1 MNSLALLVAS
11 NRFMASRIGVDIG
24 GTFTDFILYDESGNK
39 VIIDKIPTTPE
50 SPEQA
55 VIEVIKRNLNEEELR
70 KIDFFL
76 HGTTVGLNSLLERKG
91 SKVGLLCTKG
101 FRDILEIRRGDRDE
115 MYNLFWQPPPPLVP
129 RFLRLEIDERLSA
142 DGNVHQK
149 INVEQIKKAC
159 EHFIKE
165 GVNSVAIAFINSYT
179 NKEHEILADK
189 ILRESGFTG
198 QISLSSMVSGEYREY
213 ERTTTTVIDAFVKAR
228 MSNYLNSLKKKMN
241 ELGYKGTFL
250 VTRSGSG
257 SMTFDE
263 AEDRPFETIMSGPVA
278 GAEGSGELSR
288 RLNNINLVTADVGGT
303 SFDTCL
309 ILNGR
314 PQIQFEGKILG
325 LPVQSPW
332 VDVRSIGAGG
342 GSIAYLDEG
351 ELIRSGPQ
359 SAGAVPGPACY
370 NKGGVKPTTTDA
382 AFYLGMLGEGKLA
395 SGLQLN
401 KSLAENALNSV
412 GSKISLSAFDTAK
425 GILKISSANMADA
438 IREITIEQGIDPR
451 ELKLLAFG
459 GAGPLM
465 SNLIAKELDI
475 KEIIIPPYS
484 GNFSAWGLLGADLLQ
499 MNART
504 KILRLSNEAIDEC
517 NIILNELF
525 KELEQ
530 RQKIDFITS
539 NQMKEIALDM
549 RWMGQ
554 EHTITLKLV
563 EETGGKISIDSETL
577 KNKFMEEYQKTFG
590 SKLDTIVEIVS
601 TRASLRVQL
610 PRKSETGKINEEDI
624 EASDNQIECYS
635 FSKDKK
641 IQFDLVS
648 RSKIASKASGPLIV
662 IESTAIT
669 YVDVNY
675 NVTKDESGNLI
686 LTNQEMN

>member
-1 MNSLALLVAS
+1 
-11 NRFMASRIGVDIG
+11 MASRIGVDIG
-24 GTFTDFILYDESGNK
+24 GTFTDFIVYDESGNK
-39 VIIDKIPTTPE
+39 VIIDKIPTTPQ
-50 SPEQA
+50 SPEKA
-55 VIEVIKRNLNEEELR
+55 VVEVIKRNLSQKELE

-129 RFLRLEIDERLSA
+129 RFLRLEIEERLFA
-142 DGNVHQK
+142 NGNVHKK
-149 INVEQIKKAC
+149 INTEQVKDAC
-159 EHFIKE
+159 NKFIKE
-165 GVNSVAIAFINSYT
+165 KVDSVAIAFINSYT
-179 NKEHEILADK
+179 NKDHEILASK
-189 ILRESGFTG
+189 ILIESGFKG

-213 ERTTTTVIDAFVKAR
+213 ERTTTTVIDAFVKTR
-228 MSNYLNSLKKKMN
+228 MSNYLNSLKKNLN

-278 GAEGSGELSR
+278 GAEGAGELSR
-288 RLNNINLVTADVGGT
+288 KLNNTNMVTADVGGT

-309 ILNGR
+309 IINGR

-351 ELIRSGPQ
+351 GLIRSGPQ

-370 NKGGVKPTTTDA
+370 DKGGIQPTTTDA

-401 KSLAENALNSV
+401 KSLAEKALNSV
-412 GSKISLSAFDTAK
+412 GSQIGMSAFDAAK
-425 GILKISSANMADA
+425 GILKIGSANMADA

-465 SNLIAKELDI
+465 SNLIANELDI
-475 KEIIIPPYS
+475 KEIIVPPYS

-504 KILRLSNEAIDEC
+504 KILRLSDEAISEC
-517 NIILNELF
+517 NDILKELF

-530 RQKIDFITS
+530 RQKIDFSTS
-539 NQMKEIALDM
+539 SQIKEIALDM

-554 EHTITLKLV
+554 EHTITLKL
-563 EETGGKISIDSETL
+563 EDEKDGNISMDTETL

-590 SKLDTIVEIVS
+590 SKLDTVIEIVS

-610 PRKSETGKINEEDI
+610 PRKSESGKIDEVGI
-624 EASDNQIECYS
+624 EVSNSQIECYS
-635 FSKDKK
+635 FTEDKK
-641 IQFDLVS
+641 IQFDLVA
-648 RSKIASKASGPLIV
+648 RSKIDSKVSGPLII

-669 YVDVNY
+669 YVDINY
-675 NVTKDESGNLI
+675 DVDKDSNGNLI
-686 LTNQEMN
+686 LVNREIG

>member
-1 MNSLALLVAS
+1 
-11 NRFMASRIGVDIG
+11 MASRIGVDIG
-24 GTFTDFILYDESGNK
+24 GTFTDFIVYDESGNK
-39 VIIDKIPTTPE
+39 VIIDKIPTTPQ
-50 SPEQA
+50 SPEKA
-55 VIEVIKRNLNEEELR
+55 VVEVIKRNLSRKELE

-115 MYNLFWQPPPPLVP
+115 MYNLFWQPAPPLVP
-129 RFLRLEIDERLSA
+129 RFLRLEIEERLFA
-142 DGNVHQK
+142 NGNVHKK
-149 INVEQIKKAC
+149 INTEQVKDAC
-159 EHFIKE
+159 NEFIKE
-165 GVNSVAIAFINSYT
+165 KVDSVAIAFINSYT
-179 NKEHEILADK
+179 NKDHEILASK
-189 ILRESGFTG
+189 ILIESGFKG

-213 ERTTTTVIDAFVKAR
+213 ERTTTTVIDAFVKTR
-228 MSNYLNSLKKKMN
+228 MSNYLNSLKKNLN

-278 GAEGSGELSR
+278 GAEGAGELSR
-288 RLNNINLVTADVGGT
+288 KLNNTNMVTADVGGT

-309 ILNGR
+309 IINGR

-351 ELIRSGPQ
+351 SLIRSGPQ

-370 NKGGVKPTTTDA
+370 GKGGIQPTTTDA

-401 KSLAENALNSV
+401 KSLAEQALNSV
-412 GSKISLSAFDTAK
+412 GSQIGMSAFDAAK
-425 GILKISSANMADA
+425 GILKIGSANMADA

-465 SNLIAKELDI
+465 SNLIANELDI
-475 KEIIIPPYS
+475 KEIVVPPYS

-504 KILRLSNEAIDEC
+504 KILRLSDEAISEC
-517 NIILNELF
+517 NDILKELF

-530 RQKIDFITS
+530 RQKIDFSTS
-539 NQMKEIALDM
+539 SQIKEIALDM

-554 EHTITLKLV
+554 EHTITLKL
-563 EETGGKISIDSETL
+563 EDEKDGNISMDTETL

-590 SKLDTIVEIVS
+590 SKLDTVIEIVS

-610 PRKSETGKINEEDI
+610 PRKSESGKIDEVGI
-624 EASDNQIECYS
+624 EVSNSQIECYS
-635 FSKDKK
+635 FTEDKK
-641 IQFDLVS
+641 IQFDLVA
-648 RSKIASKASGPLIV
+648 RSKIDSKVSGPLII

-669 YVDVNY
+669 YVDINYDVN
-675 NVTKDESGNLI
+675 KDSNGNLI
-686 LTNQEMN
+686 LVNREIG

>member
-1 MNSLALLVAS
+1 
-11 NRFMASRIGVDIG
+11 MASRIGVDIG
-24 GTFTDFILYDESGNK
+24 GTFTDFIVYDESGNK
-39 VIIDKIPTTPE
+39 VIIDKIPTTPQ
-50 SPEQA
+50 SPEKA
-55 VIEVIKRNLNEEELR
+55 VVEVIKRNLSRKELE

-115 MYNLFWQPPPPLVP
+115 MYNLFWQPAPPLVP
-129 RFLRLEIDERLSA
+129 RFLRLEIEERLFA
-142 DGNVHQK
+142 NGNVHKK
-149 INVEQIKKAC
+149 INTEQVKDAC
-159 EHFIKE
+159 NKFIKE
-165 GVNSVAIAFINSYT
+165 KVDSVAIAFINSYT
-179 NKEHEILADK
+179 NKDHEILASK
-189 ILRESGFTG
+189 ILIESGFKG

-213 ERTTTTVIDAFVKAR
+213 ERTTTTVIDAFVKTR
-228 MSNYLNSLKKKMN
+228 MSNYLNSLKKNLN

-278 GAEGSGELSR
+278 GAEGAGELSR
-288 RLNNINLVTADVGGT
+288 KLNNTNMVTADVGGT

-309 ILNGR
+309 IINGR

-351 ELIRSGPQ
+351 SLIRSGPQ

-370 NKGGVKPTTTDA
+370 GKGGIQPTTTDA

-401 KSLAENALNSV
+401 KSLAEKALNSV
-412 GSKISLSAFDTAK
+412 GSQIGMSAFDAAK
-425 GILKISSANMADA
+425 GILKIGSANMADA

-465 SNLIAKELDI
+465 SNLIANELDI
-475 KEIIIPPYS
+475 KEIVVPPYS

-504 KILRLSNEAIDEC
+504 KILRLSDEAISEC
-517 NIILNELF
+517 NDILKELF

-530 RQKIDFITS
+530 RQKIDFSTS
-539 NQMKEIALDM
+539 SQIKEIALDM

-554 EHTITLKLV
+554 EHTITLKL
-563 EETGGKISIDSETL
+563 ENEKDGNISMDTETL

-590 SKLDTIVEIVS
+590 SKLDTVIEIVS

-610 PRKSETGKINEEDI
+610 PRKSESGKIDEVGI
-624 EASDNQIECYS
+624 EVSNSQIECYS
-635 FSKDKK
+635 FTEDKK
-641 IQFDLVS
+641 IQFDLVA
-648 RSKIASKASGPLIV
+648 RSKIDSKVSGPLII

-669 YVDVNY
+669 YVDINY
-675 NVTKDESGNLI
+675 DVDKDSNGNLI
-686 LTNQEMN
+686 LVNREIG

>member
-1 MNSLALLVAS
+1 MVSSQGKIFFRLHLSFPIVLLLS
-11 NRFMASRIGVDIG
+11 TL
-24 GTFTDFILYDESGNK
+24 GTL
-39 VIIDKIPTTPE
+39 
-50 SPEQA
+50 
-55 VIEVIKRNLNEEELR
+55 
-70 KIDFFL
+70 
-76 HGTTVGLNSLLERKG
+76 SLL
-91 SKVGLLCTKG
+91 
-101 FRDILEIRRGDRDE
+101 
-115 MYNLFWQPPPPLVP
+115 
-129 RFLRLEIDERLSA
+129 
-142 DGNVHQK
+142 
-149 INVEQIKKAC
+149 
-159 EHFIKE
+159 
-165 GVNSVAIAFINSYT
+165 
-179 NKEHEILADK
+179 
-189 ILRESGFTG
+189 
-198 QISLSSMVSGEYREY
+198 
-213 ERTTTTVIDAFVKAR
+213 
-228 MSNYLNSLKKKMN
+228 
-241 ELGYKGTFL
+241 
-250 VTRSGSG
+250 
-257 SMTFDE
+257 
-263 AEDRPFETIMSGPVA
+263 
-278 GAEGSGELSR
+278 
-288 RLNNINLVTADVGGT
+288 
-303 SFDTCL
+303 
-309 ILNGR
+309 
-314 PQIQFEGKILG
+314 
-325 LPVQSPW
+325 
-332 VDVRSIGAGG
+332 
-342 GSIAYLDEG
+342 
-351 ELIRSGPQ
+351 
-359 SAGAVPGPACY
+359 
-370 NKGGVKPTTTDA
+370 A

-395 SGLQLN
+395 SGLQLD

-412 GSKISLSAFDTAK
+412 GAKIGMSAFETAK

>member
-1 MNSLALLVAS
+1 
-11 NRFMASRIGVDIG
+11 MASRIGVDIG
-24 GTFTDFILYDESGNK
+24 GTFTDFIVYDESGNK
-39 VIIDKIPTTPE
+39 VIIDKIPTTPQ
-50 SPEQA
+50 SPEKA
-55 VIEVIKRNLNEEELR
+55 VVEVIKRNLSQKELE

-115 MYNLFWQPPPPLVP
+115 MYNLFWQPAPPLVP
-129 RFLRLEIDERLSA
+129 RFLRLEIEERLFA
-142 DGNVHQK
+142 NGNVHKK
-149 INVEQIKKAC
+149 INTEQVKDAC
-159 EHFIKE
+159 NKFIKE
-165 GVNSVAIAFINSYT
+165 KVDSVAIAFINSYT
-179 NKEHEILADK
+179 NKDHEILASK
-189 ILRESGFTG
+189 ILIESGFKG

-213 ERTTTTVIDAFVKAR
+213 ERTTTTVIDAFVKTR
-228 MSNYLNSLKKKMN
+228 MSNYLNSLKKNLN

-278 GAEGSGELSR
+278 GAEGAGELSR
-288 RLNNINLVTADVGGT
+288 KLNNTNMVTADVGGT

-309 ILNGR
+309 IINGR

-351 ELIRSGPQ
+351 SLIRSGPQ

-370 NKGGVKPTTTDA
+370 NKGGIKPTTTDA

-401 KSLAENALNSV
+401 KSLAEQALNSV
-412 GSKISLSAFDTAK
+412 GSQIGMSAFDAAK
-425 GILKISSANMADA
+425 GILKIGSANMADA

-465 SNLIAKELDI
+465 SNLIANELDI
-475 KEIIIPPYS
+475 KEIIVPPYS

-504 KILRLSNEAIDEC
+504 KILRLSDEAISEC
-517 NIILNELF
+517 NDILKELF

-530 RQKIDFITS
+530 RQKIDFSTS
-539 NQMKEIALDM
+539 SQIKEIALDM

-554 EHTITLKLV
+554 EHTITLKL
-563 EETGGKISIDSETL
+563 EDEKDGNISMDTETL

-590 SKLDTIVEIVS
+590 SKLDTVIEIVS

-610 PRKSETGKINEEDI
+610 PRKSESGKIDEVGI
-624 EASDNQIECYS
+624 EVSNNQIECYS
-635 FSKDKK
+635 FTENKK
-641 IQFDLVS
+641 IQFDLVA
-648 RSKIASKASGPLIV
+648 RSKIDSKVSGPLII

-669 YVDVNY
+669 YVDINYDVN
-675 NVTKDESGNLI
+675 KDSNGNLI
-686 LTNQEMN
+686 LVNREIG

>member
-1 MNSLALLVAS
+1 
-11 NRFMASRIGVDIG
+11 MASRIGVDIG
-24 GTFTDFILYDESGNK
+24 GTFTDFIVYDESGNK
-39 VIIDKIPTTPE
+39 VIIDKIPTTPQ
-50 SPEQA
+50 SPEKA
-55 VIEVIKRNLNEEELR
+55 VIEVIKRNLSQKELE

-115 MYNLFWQPPPPLVP
+115 MYNLFWQPAPPLVP
-129 RFLRLEIDERLSA
+129 RFLRLEIEERLFA
-142 DGNVHQK
+142 NGNVHKK
-149 INVEQIKKAC
+149 INTEQVKDAC
-159 EHFIKE
+159 NKFIKE
-165 GVNSVAIAFINSYT
+165 KVDSVAIAFINSYT
-179 NKEHEILADK
+179 NKDHEILASK
-189 ILRESGFTG
+189 ILIESGFKG

-213 ERTTTTVIDAFVKAR
+213 ERTTTTVIDAFVKTR
-228 MSNYLNSLKKKMN
+228 MSNYLNSLKKNLN

-278 GAEGSGELSR
+278 GAEGAGELSR
-288 RLNNINLVTADVGGT
+288 KLNNTNMVTADVGGT

-309 ILNGR
+309 IINGR

-351 ELIRSGPQ
+351 SLIRSGPQ

-370 NKGGVKPTTTDA
+370 DKGGIQPTTTDA

-401 KSLAENALNSV
+401 KSLAEKALNSV
-412 GSKISLSAFDTAK
+412 GSQIGMSAFDAAK
-425 GILKISSANMADA
+425 GILKIGSANMADA

-465 SNLIAKELDI
+465 SNLIANELDI
-475 KEIIIPPYS
+475 KEIIVPPYS

-504 KILRLSNEAIDEC
+504 KILRLSDEAISEC
-517 NIILNELF
+517 NDILKELF

-530 RQKIDFITS
+530 RQKIDFSTS
-539 NQMKEIALDM
+539 SQIKEIALDM

-554 EHTITLKLV
+554 EHTITLKL
-563 EETGGKISIDSETL
+563 EDEKDGNISMDTETL

-590 SKLDTIVEIVS
+590 SKLDTVIEIVS

-610 PRKSETGKINEEDI
+610 PRKSESGKIDEVGI
-624 EASDNQIECYS
+624 EVSNSQIECYS
-635 FSKDKK
+635 FTEDKK
-641 IQFDLVS
+641 IQFDLVA
-648 RSKIASKASGPLIV
+648 RSKIDSKVSGPLII

-669 YVDVNY
+669 YVDINY
-675 NVTKDESGNLI
+675 DVDKDSNGNLI
-686 LTNQEMN
+686 LVNREMG

>member
-1 MNSLALLVAS
+1 
-11 NRFMASRIGVDIG
+11 MASRIGVDIG
-24 GTFTDFILYDESGNK
+24 GTFTDFIVYDESGNK
-39 VIIDKIPTTPE
+39 VIIDKIPTTPQ
-50 SPEQA
+50 SPEKA
-55 VIEVIKRNLNEEELR
+55 VVEVIKRNLSQKELE

-115 MYNLFWQPPPPLVP
+115 MYNLFWQPAPPLVP
-129 RFLRLEIDERLSA
+129 RFLRLEIEERLFA
-142 DGNVHQK
+142 NGNVHKK
-149 INVEQIKKAC
+149 INTEQVKDAC
-159 EHFIKE
+159 NKFIKE
-165 GVNSVAIAFINSYT
+165 KVDSVAIAFINSYT
-179 NKEHEILADK
+179 NKDHEILASK
-189 ILRESGFTG
+189 ILIESGFKG

-213 ERTTTTVIDAFVKAR
+213 ERTTTTVIDAFVKTR
-228 MSNYLNSLKKKMN
+228 MSNYLNSLKKNLN

-278 GAEGSGELSR
+278 GAEGAGELSR
-288 RLNNINLVTADVGGT
+288 KLNNTNMVTADVGGT

-309 ILNGR
+309 IINGR

-351 ELIRSGPQ
+351 GLIRSGPQ

-370 NKGGVKPTTTDA
+370 DKGGIQPTTTDA

-401 KSLAENALNSV
+401 KSLAEQALNSV
-412 GSKISLSAFDTAK
+412 GSQIGMSAFDAAK
-425 GILKISSANMADA
+425 GILKIGSANMADA

-465 SNLIAKELDI
+465 SNLIANELDI
-475 KEIIIPPYS
+475 KEIIVPPYS

-504 KILRLSNEAIDEC
+504 KILRLSDEAISEC
-517 NIILNELF
+517 NDILKELF

-530 RQKIDFITS
+530 RQKIDFSTS
-539 NQMKEIALDM
+539 SQIKEIALDM

-554 EHTITLKLV
+554 EHTITLKL
-563 EETGGKISIDSETL
+563 EDEKDGNISMDTETL

-590 SKLDTIVEIVS
+590 SKLDTVIEIVS

-610 PRKSETGKINEEDI
+610 PRKSESGKIDEVGI
-624 EASDNQIECYS
+624 EVSNSQIECYS
-635 FSKDKK
+635 FTEDKK
-641 IQFDLVS
+641 IQFDLVA
-648 RSKIASKASGPLIV
+648 RSKIDSKVSGPLII

-669 YVDVNY
+669 YVDINYDVN
-675 NVTKDESGNLI
+675 KDSNGNLI
-686 LTNQEMN
+686 LVNREIG

>member
-1 MNSLALLVAS
+1 
-11 NRFMASRIGVDIG
+11 MASRIGVDIG
-24 GTFTDFILYDESGNK
+24 GTFTDFIVYDESGNK
-39 VIIDKIPTTPE
+39 VIIDKIPTTPQ
-50 SPEQA
+50 SPEKA
-55 VIEVIKRNLNEEELR
+55 VVEVIKRNLSRKELE

-115 MYNLFWQPPPPLVP
+115 MYNLFWQPAPPLVP
-129 RFLRLEIDERLSA
+129 RFLRLEIEERLFA
-142 DGNVHQK
+142 NGNVHKK
-149 INVEQIKKAC
+149 INTEQVKDAC
-159 EHFIKE
+159 NKFIKE
-165 GVNSVAIAFINSYT
+165 KVDSVAIAFINSYT
-179 NKEHEILADK
+179 NKDHEILASK
-189 ILRESGFTG
+189 ILIESGFKG

-213 ERTTTTVIDAFVKAR
+213 ERTTTTVIDAFVKTR
-228 MSNYLNSLKKKMN
+228 MSNYLNSLKKNLN

-278 GAEGSGELSR
+278 GAEGAGELSR
-288 RLNNINLVTADVGGT
+288 KLNNTNMVTADVGGT

-309 ILNGR
+309 IINGR

-351 ELIRSGPQ
+351 GLIRSGPQ

-370 NKGGVKPTTTDA
+370 DKGGIKPTTTDA

-401 KSLAENALNSV
+401 KSLAEQALNSV
-412 GSKISLSAFDTAK
+412 GSQIGMSAFDAAK
-425 GILKISSANMADA
+425 GILKIGSANMADA

-465 SNLIAKELDI
+465 SNLIANELDI
-475 KEIIIPPYS
+475 KEIIVPPYS

-504 KILRLSNEAIDEC
+504 KILRLSDEAISEC
-517 NIILNELF
+517 NDILKELF

-530 RQKIDFITS
+530 RQKIDFSTS
-539 NQMKEIALDM
+539 SQIKEIALDM

-554 EHTITLKLV
+554 EHTITLKL
-563 EETGGKISIDSETL
+563 EDEKDGNISMDTETL
-577 KNKFMEEYQKTFG
+577 KNKFVEEYQKTFG
-590 SKLDTIVEIVS
+590 SKLDTIIEIVS

-610 PRKSETGKINEEDI
+610 PRKSESGKIDEVDI
-624 EASDNQIECYS
+624 EVPNSQIECYS
-635 FSKDKK
+635 FTEDKK
-641 IQFDLVS
+641 IKFDLVA
-648 RSKIASKASGPLIV
+648 RSKIDSKVSGPLII

-669 YVDVNY
+669 YVDINY
-675 NVTKDESGNLI
+675 DVDKDSNGNLI
-686 LTNQEMN
+686 LVNREIG

>member
-1 MNSLALLVAS
+1 
-11 NRFMASRIGVDIG
+11 MASRIGVDIG
-24 GTFTDFILYDESGNK
+24 GTFTDFIVYDESGNK
-39 VIIDKIPTTPE
+39 VIIDKIPTTPQ
-50 SPEQA
+50 SPEKA
-55 VIEVIKRNLNEEELR
+55 VVEVIKRNLSQKELE

-129 RFLRLEIDERLSA
+129 RFLRLEIEERLFA
-142 DGNVHQK
+142 NGNVHKK
-149 INVEQIKKAC
+149 INTEQVEDAC
-159 EHFIKE
+159 NKFIKE
-165 GVNSVAIAFINSYT
+165 KVDSVAIAFINSYT
-179 NKEHEILADK
+179 NKDHEILASK
-189 ILRESGFTG
+189 ILIESGFKG

-213 ERTTTTVIDAFVKAR
+213 ERTTTTVIDAFVKTR
-228 MSNYLNSLKKKMN
+228 MSNYLNSLKKNLN

-278 GAEGSGELSR
+278 GAEGAGELSR
-288 RLNNINLVTADVGGT
+288 KLNNTNMVTADVGGT

-309 ILNGR
+309 IINGR

-351 ELIRSGPQ
+351 SLIRSGPQ

-370 NKGGVKPTTTDA
+370 DKGGIQPTTTDA

-401 KSLAENALNSV
+401 KSLAEKALNSV
-412 GSKISLSAFDTAK
+412 GSQIGMSAFDAAK
-425 GILKISSANMADA
+425 GILKIGSANMADA

-465 SNLIAKELDI
+465 SNLIANELDI
-475 KEIIIPPYS
+475 KEIIVPPYS

-504 KILRLSNEAIDEC
+504 KILRLSDEAISEC
-517 NIILNELF
+517 NDILKELF

-530 RQKIDFITS
+530 RQKIDFSTS
-539 NQMKEIALDM
+539 SQIKEIALDM

-554 EHTITLKLV
+554 EHTITLKL
-563 EETGGKISIDSETL
+563 EDEKDGNISMDTETL

-590 SKLDTIVEIVS
+590 SKLDTVIEIVS

-610 PRKSETGKINEEDI
+610 PRKSESGKIDEVGI
-624 EASDNQIECYS
+624 EVSNNQIECYS
-635 FSKDKK
+635 FTENKK
-641 IQFDLVS
+641 IQFDLVA
-648 RSKIASKASGPLIV
+648 RSKIDSKVSGPLII

-669 YVDVNY
+669 YVDINYDVN
-675 NVTKDESGNLI
+675 KDSNGNLI
-686 LTNQEMN
+686 LVNREIG

>member
-1 MNSLALLVAS
+1 
-11 NRFMASRIGVDIG
+11 MASRIGVDIG
-24 GTFTDFILYDESGNK
+24 GTFTDFIVYDESGNK
-39 VIIDKIPTTPE
+39 VIIDKIPTTPQ
-50 SPEQA
+50 SPEKA
-55 VIEVIKRNLNEEELR
+55 VVEVIKRNLSQKELE

-115 MYNLFWQPPPPLVP
+115 MYNLFWQPAPPLVP
-129 RFLRLEIDERLSA
+129 RYLRLEIEERLFA
-142 DGNVHQK
+142 NGTVHSP
-149 INVEQIKKAC
+149 INIDQLKKAC
-159 EHFIKE
+159 EVFNKE
-165 GVNSVAIAFINSYT
+165 DVNSIAIAFINSYT
-179 NKEHEILADK
+179 NKDHEKTAEK
-189 ILRESGFTG
+189 ILRESGFEG

-213 ERTTTTVIDAFVKAR
+213 ERTTTTVIDAYVKAR
-228 MSNYLNSLKKKMN
+228 MSNYLNNLKK
-241 ELGYKGTFL
+241 ELNAIGFRGTFL

-278 GAEGSGELSR
+278 GAEGAGELSR
-288 RLNNINLVTADVGGT
+288 KLKNTDMVTADVGGT

-351 ELIRSGPQ
+351 GLIRSGPQ

-370 NKGGVKPTTTDA
+370 DKGGIQPTTTDA

-401 KSLAENALNSV
+401 KSLAEKALNSV
-412 GSKISLSAFDTAK
+412 GSQIGMSAFDAAK
-425 GILKISSANMADA
+425 GILKIGSANMADA

-465 SNLIAKELDI
+465 SNLIANELDI
-475 KEIIIPPYS
+475 KEIIVPPYS

-504 KILRLSNEAIDEC
+504 KILRLSDEAISEC
-517 NIILNELF
+517 NDILKELF

-530 RQKIDFITS
+530 RQKIDFSTS
-539 NQMKEIALDM
+539 SQIKEIALDM

-554 EHTITLKLV
+554 EHTISLKL
-563 EETGGKISIDSETL
+563 EDEKNGIISIDTETL

-590 SKLDTIVEIVS
+590 SKLDTVIEIVS

-610 PRKSETGKINEEDI
+610 PRKSESGKIDEVGI
-624 EASDNQIECYS
+624 EVSNNQIECYS
-635 FSKDKK
+635 FAEDKK
-641 IQFDLVS
+641 IQFDLVA
-648 RSKIASKASGPLIV
+648 RSKIDSKISGPLII

-675 NVTKDESGNLI
+675 DVDKDSSGNLL
-686 LTNQEMN
+686 LTNKEIN

>member
-1 MNSLALLVAS
+1 MS
-11 NRFMASRIGVDIG
+11 SRIGVDIG
-24 GTFTDFILYDESGNK
+24 GTFTDFIVYDESGNK

-50 SPEQA
+50 SPEKA
-55 VIEVIKRNLNEEELR
+55 VVDVIKRNLNKDELA
-70 KIDFFL
+70 KVAFFL

-115 MYNLFWQPPPPLVP
+115 MYNLFWQPAPPLVP
-129 RFLRLEIDERLSA
+129 RFLRLEIEERLYA
-142 DGNVHQK
+142 DGSINQK
-149 INVEQIKKAC
+149 LNTNEIKNAC
-159 EHFIKE
+159 KKFIEE

-179 NKEHEILADK
+179 NKDHEIQASK
-189 ILRESGFTG
+189 ILIESGFKG

-228 MSNYLNSLKKKMN
+228 MSNYLNTLKQSLN

-278 GAEGSGELSR
+278 GAEGAGELSR
-288 RLNNINLVTADVGGT
+288 KLKNIDMVTADVGGT

-314 PQIQFEGKILG
+314 PQIQFEGKIVG

-351 ELIRSGPQ
+351 GLLRSGPQ
-359 SAGAVPGPACY
+359 SSGAVPGPACY
-370 NKGGVKPTTTDA
+370 ERGGNEPTTTDA

-401 KSLAENALNSV
+401 KSLAEKALTSV
-412 GSKISLSAFDTAK
+412 GEKINLSAFETAK

-465 SNLIAKELDI
+465 SNLIAQELDI
-475 KEIIIPPYS
+475 KEIIVPPYS

-504 KILRLSNEAIDEC
+504 KILRLSEESIKEC
-517 NIILNELF
+517 NKILDGLFEELQ
-525 KELEQ
+525 K
-530 RQKIDFITS
+530 RQKIDFDTS
-539 NQMKEIALDM
+539 NQMKDIALDM

-554 EHTITLKLV
+554 EHTITLKLDN
-563 EETGGKISIDSETL
+563 EKNGKISLNSDQL
-577 KNKFMEEYQKTFG
+577 KDLFMKEYLRTFG
-590 SKLDTIVEIVS
+590 SKLDTVIEIVS
-601 TRASLRVQL
+601 TRASLRVPL
-610 PRKSETGKINEEDI
+610 PRKSEASNIKEENIEITKDKI
-624 EASDNQIECYS
+624 QCYS
-635 FSKDKK
+635 FNKDE
-641 IQFDLVS
+641 IIDFEIIS
-648 RSKIASKASGPLIV
+648 RSNIKSNISGPKIIV
-662 IESTAIT
+662 ESTAIT

-675 NVTKDESGNLI
+675 DLNKDVDNNLVLI
-686 LTNQEMN
+686 DREMK

>member
-1 MNSLALLVAS
+1 
-11 NRFMASRIGVDIG
+11 MASRIGVDIG
-24 GTFTDFILYDESGNK
+24 GTFTDFIVYDESGNK
-39 VIIDKIPTTPE
+39 VIIDKIPTTPQ
-50 SPEQA
+50 SPEKA
-55 VIEVIKRNLNEEELR
+55 VVEVIKRNLSRKELE

-115 MYNLFWQPPPPLVP
+115 MYNLFWQPAPPLVP
-129 RFLRLEIDERLSA
+129 RFLRLEIEERLFA
-142 DGNVHQK
+142 NGNVHKK
-149 INVEQIKKAC
+149 INTEQVKDAC
-159 EHFIKE
+159 NKFIKE
-165 GVNSVAIAFINSYT
+165 KVDSVAIAFINSYT
-179 NKEHEILADK
+179 NKDHEILASK
-189 ILRESGFTG
+189 ILIESGFKG

-213 ERTTTTVIDAFVKAR
+213 ERTTTTVIDAFVKTR
-228 MSNYLNSLKKKMN
+228 MSNYLNSLKKNLN

-278 GAEGSGELSR
+278 GAEGAGELSR
-288 RLNNINLVTADVGGT
+288 KLNNTNMVTADVGGT

-309 ILNGR
+309 IINGR

-351 ELIRSGPQ
+351 SLIRSGPQ

-370 NKGGVKPTTTDA
+370 DKGGIQPTTTDA

-401 KSLAENALNSV
+401 KSLAEQALNSV
-412 GSKISLSAFDTAK
+412 GSQIGMSAFDAAK
-425 GILKISSANMADA
+425 GILKIGSANMADA

-465 SNLIAKELDI
+465 SNLIANELDI
-475 KEIIIPPYS
+475 KEIIVPPYS

-504 KILRLSNEAIDEC
+504 KILRLSDEAISEC
-517 NIILNELF
+517 NDILKELF

-530 RQKIDFITS
+530 RQKIDFSTS
-539 NQMKEIALDM
+539 SQIKEIALDM

-554 EHTITLKLV
+554 EHTITLKL
-563 EETGGKISIDSETL
+563 EDEKDGNISMDTETL

-590 SKLDTIVEIVS
+590 SKLDTIIEIVS

-610 PRKSETGKINEEDI
+610 PRKSESGKIDEVGI
-624 EASDNQIECYS
+624 EVSNSQIECYS
-635 FSKDKK
+635 FTEDKK
-641 IQFDLVS
+641 IQFDLVA
-648 RSKIASKASGPLIV
+648 RSKIDSKVSGPLII

-669 YVDVNY
+669 YVDINY
-675 NVTKDESGNLI
+675 DVDKDSNGNLI
-686 LTNQEMN
+686 LVNREIG

>member
-1 MNSLALLVAS
+1 
-11 NRFMASRIGVDIG
+11 MASRIGVDIG
-24 GTFTDFILYDESGNK
+24 GTFTDFIVYDESGNN
-39 VIIDKIPTTPE
+39 VIIDKIPTTPQ
-50 SPEQA
+50 SPEKA
-55 VIEVIKRNLNEEELR
+55 VIEVIKRNLSQKELE

-129 RFLRLEIDERLSA
+129 RFLRLEIEERLFA
-142 DGNVHQK
+142 NGNVHKK
-149 INVEQIKKAC
+149 INTEQVKDAC
-159 EHFIKE
+159 NKFIKE
-165 GVNSVAIAFINSYT
+165 KVDSVAIAFINSYT
-179 NKEHEILADK
+179 NKDHEILASK
-189 ILRESGFTG
+189 ILIESGFKG

-213 ERTTTTVIDAFVKAR
+213 ERTTTTVIDAFVKTR
-228 MSNYLNSLKKKMN
+228 MSNYLNSLKKNLN

-278 GAEGSGELSR
+278 GAEGAGELSR
-288 RLNNINLVTADVGGT
+288 KLNNTNMVTADVGGT

-309 ILNGR
+309 IINGR

-351 ELIRSGPQ
+351 GLIRSGPQ

-370 NKGGVKPTTTDA
+370 DKGGIQPTTTDA

-401 KSLAENALNSV
+401 KSLAEKALNSV
-412 GSKISLSAFDTAK
+412 GSQIGMSAFDAAK
-425 GILKISSANMADA
+425 GILKIGSANMADA

-465 SNLIAKELDI
+465 SNLIANELDI
-475 KEIIIPPYS
+475 KEIVVPPYS

-504 KILRLSNEAIDEC
+504 KILRLSDEAISEC
-517 NIILNELF
+517 NDILKELF

-530 RQKIDFITS
+530 RQKIDFSTS
-539 NQMKEIALDM
+539 SQIKEIALDM

-554 EHTITLKLV
+554 EHTITLKL
-563 EETGGKISIDSETL
+563 EDEKDGKISMDTETL

-590 SKLDTIVEIVS
+590 SKLDTVIEIVS

-610 PRKSETGKINEEDI
+610 PRKSESGKIDEVGI
-624 EASDNQIECYS
+624 EVSNSQIECYS
-635 FSKDKK
+635 FTEDKK
-641 IQFDLVS
+641 IQFDLVA
-648 RSKIASKASGPLIV
+648 RSKIDSKVSGPLII

-669 YVDVNY
+669 YVDINYDVN
-675 NVTKDESGNLI
+675 KDSNGNLI
-686 LTNQEMN
+686 LVNREIG

>member
-1 MNSLALLVAS
+1 
-11 NRFMASRIGVDIG
+11 MASRIGVDIG
-24 GTFTDFILYDESGNK
+24 GTFTDFIVYDESGNK
-39 VIIDKIPTTPE
+39 VIIDKIPTTPQ
-50 SPEQA
+50 SPEKA
-55 VIEVIKRNLNEEELR
+55 VVEVSKRNLSRKELE

-115 MYNLFWQPPPPLVP
+115 MYNLFWQPAPPLVP
-129 RFLRLEIDERLSA
+129 RFLRLEIEERLFA
-142 DGNVHQK
+142 NGNVHKK
-149 INVEQIKKAC
+149 INTEQVEDAC
-159 EHFIKE
+159 NKFIKE
-165 GVNSVAIAFINSYT
+165 KVDSVAIAFINSYT
-179 NKEHEILADK
+179 NKDHEILASK
-189 ILRESGFTG
+189 ILIESGFKG

-213 ERTTTTVIDAFVKAR
+213 ERTTTTVIDAFVKTR
-228 MSNYLNSLKKKMN
+228 MSNYLNSLKKNLN

-278 GAEGSGELSR
+278 GAEGAGELSR
-288 RLNNINLVTADVGGT
+288 KLNNTNMVTADVGGT

-309 ILNGR
+309 IINGR

-351 ELIRSGPQ
+351 GLIRSGPQ

-370 NKGGVKPTTTDA
+370 DKGGIKPTTTDA

-401 KSLAENALNSV
+401 KSLAEQALNSV
-412 GSKISLSAFDTAK
+412 GSQIGMSAFDAAK
-425 GILKISSANMADA
+425 GILKIGSANMADA

-465 SNLIAKELDI
+465 SNLIANELDI
-475 KEIIIPPYS
+475 KEIIVPPYS

-504 KILRLSNEAIDEC
+504 KILRLSDEAISEC
-517 NIILNELF
+517 NDILKELF

-530 RQKIDFITS
+530 RQKIDFSTS
-539 NQMKEIALDM
+539 SQIKEIALDM

-554 EHTITLKLV
+554 EHTITLKL
-563 EETGGKISIDSETL
+563 EDEKDGNISMDTETL
-577 KNKFMEEYQKTFG
+577 KNKFVKEYQKTFG
-590 SKLDTIVEIVS
+590 SKLDTIIEIVS

-610 PRKSETGKINEEDI
+610 PRKSESGKIDEVDI
-624 EASDNQIECYS
+624 EVPNSQIECYS
-635 FSKDKK
+635 FTEDKK
-641 IQFDLVS
+641 IKFDLVA
-648 RSKIASKASGPLIV
+648 RSKIDSKVSGPLII

-669 YVDVNY
+669 YVDINY
-675 NVTKDESGNLI
+675 DVDKDSNGNLI
-686 LTNQEMN
+686 LVNREIG

>member
-1 MNSLALLVAS
+1 
-11 NRFMASRIGVDIG
+11 MASRIGVDIG
-24 GTFTDFILYDESGNK
+24 GTFTDFIVYDESGNK
-39 VIIDKIPTTPE
+39 VIIDKIPTTPQ
-50 SPEQA
+50 SPEKA
-55 VIEVIKRNLNEEELR
+55 VVEVIKRNLSRKELE

-115 MYNLFWQPPPPLVP
+115 MYNLFWQPAPPLVP
-129 RFLRLEIDERLSA
+129 RFLRLEIEERLFA
-142 DGNVHQK
+142 NGNVHKK
-149 INVEQIKKAC
+149 INTEQVKDAC
-159 EHFIKE
+159 NKFIKE
-165 GVNSVAIAFINSYT
+165 KVDSVAIAFINSYT
-179 NKEHEILADK
+179 NKDHEILASK
-189 ILRESGFTG
+189 ILIESGFKG

-213 ERTTTTVIDAFVKAR
+213 ERTTTTVIDAFVKTR
-228 MSNYLNSLKKKMN
+228 MSNYLNSLKKNLN

-278 GAEGSGELSR
+278 GAEGAGELSR
-288 RLNNINLVTADVGGT
+288 KLNNTNMVTADVGGT

-309 ILNGR
+309 IINGR

-351 ELIRSGPQ
+351 SLIRSGPQ

-370 NKGGVKPTTTDA
+370 DKGGIQPTTTDA

-401 KSLAENALNSV
+401 KSLAEKALNSV
-412 GSKISLSAFDTAK
+412 GSQIGMSAFDAAK
-425 GILKISSANMADA
+425 GILKIGSANMADA

-465 SNLIAKELDI
+465 SNLIANELDI
-475 KEIIIPPYS
+475 KEIIVPPYS

-504 KILRLSNEAIDEC
+504 KILRLSDEAISEC
-517 NIILNELF
+517 NDILKELF

-530 RQKIDFITS
+530 RQKIDFSTS
-539 NQMKEIALDM
+539 SQIKEIALDM

-554 EHTITLKLV
+554 EHTITLKL
-563 EETGGKISIDSETL
+563 EDEKDGNISMDTETL

-590 SKLDTIVEIVS
+590 SKLDTIIEIVS

-610 PRKSETGKINEEDI
+610 PRKSESGKIDEVGI
-624 EASDNQIECYS
+624 EVSNNQIECYS
-635 FSKDKK
+635 FTENKK
-641 IQFDLVS
+641 IQFDLVA
-648 RSKIASKASGPLIV
+648 RSKIDSKVSGPLII

-669 YVDVNY
+669 YVDINY
-675 NVTKDESGNLI
+675 DVDKDSNGNLI
-686 LTNQEMN
+686 LVNREIG

>member
-1 MNSLALLVAS
+1 
-11 NRFMASRIGVDIG
+11 MASRIGVDIG
-24 GTFTDFILYDESGNK
+24 GTFTDFIVYDESGNK
-39 VIIDKIPTTPE
+39 VIIDKIPTTPQ
-50 SPEQA
+50 SPEKA
-55 VIEVIKRNLNEEELR
+55 VIEVIKRNLSQKELE

-115 MYNLFWQPPPPLVP
+115 MYNLFWQPAPPLVP
-129 RFLRLEIDERLSA
+129 RFLRLEIEERLFA
-142 DGNVHQK
+142 NGNVHKK
-149 INVEQIKKAC
+149 INTEQVKDAC
-159 EHFIKE
+159 NKFIKE
-165 GVNSVAIAFINSYT
+165 KVDSVAIAFINSYT
-179 NKEHEILADK
+179 NKDHEILASK
-189 ILRESGFTG
+189 ILIESGFKG

-213 ERTTTTVIDAFVKAR
+213 ERTTTTVIDAFVKTR
-228 MSNYLNSLKKKMN
+228 MSNYLNSLKKNLN

-278 GAEGSGELSR
+278 GAEGAGELSR
-288 RLNNINLVTADVGGT
+288 KLNNTNMVTADVGGT

-309 ILNGR
+309 IINGR

-351 ELIRSGPQ
+351 SLIRSGPQ

-370 NKGGVKPTTTDA
+370 DKGGIQPTTTDA

-401 KSLAENALNSV
+401 KSLAEKALNSV
-412 GSKISLSAFDTAK
+412 GSQIGMSAFDAAK
-425 GILKISSANMADA
+425 GILKIGSANMADA

-465 SNLIAKELDI
+465 SNLIANELDI
-475 KEIIIPPYS
+475 KEIIVPPYS

-504 KILRLSNEAIDEC
+504 KILRLSDEAISEC
-517 NIILNELF
+517 NDILKELF

-530 RQKIDFITS
+530 RQKIDFSTS
-539 NQMKEIALDM
+539 SQIKEIALDM

-554 EHTITLKLV
+554 EHTITLKL
-563 EETGGKISIDSETL
+563 EDEKDGKISMDTETL

-590 SKLDTIVEIVS
+590 SKLDTIIEIVS

-610 PRKSETGKINEEDI
+610 PRKSESGKIDEVGI
-624 EASDNQIECYS
+624 EVSNSQIECYS
-635 FSKDKK
+635 FTEDKK
-641 IQFDLVS
+641 IQFDLVA
-648 RSKIASKASGPLIV
+648 RSKIDSKVSGPLII

-669 YVDVNY
+669 YVDINY
-675 NVTKDESGNLI
+675 DVDKDSNGNLI
-686 LTNQEMN
+686 LVNREIG

>member
-1 MNSLALLVAS
+1 
-11 NRFMASRIGVDIG
+11 MASRIGVDIG
-24 GTFTDFILYDESGNK
+24 GTFTDFIVYDESGNK
-39 VIIDKIPTTPE
+39 VIIDKIPTTPQ
-50 SPEQA
+50 SPEKA
-55 VIEVIKRNLNEEELR
+55 VVEVIKRNLSRKELE

-115 MYNLFWQPPPPLVP
+115 MYNLFWQPAPPLVP
-129 RFLRLEIDERLSA
+129 RFLRLEIEERLFA
-142 DGNVHQK
+142 NGNVHKK
-149 INVEQIKKAC
+149 INTEQVKDAC
-159 EHFIKE
+159 NKFIKE
-165 GVNSVAIAFINSYT
+165 KVDSVAIAFINSYT
-179 NKEHEILADK
+179 NKDHEILASK
-189 ILRESGFTG
+189 ILIESGFKG

-213 ERTTTTVIDAFVKAR
+213 ERTTTTVIDAFVKTR
-228 MSNYLNSLKKKMN
+228 MSNYLNSLKKNLN

-278 GAEGSGELSR
+278 GAEGAGELSR
-288 RLNNINLVTADVGGT
+288 KLNNTNMVTADVGGT

-309 ILNGR
+309 IINGR

-351 ELIRSGPQ
+351 SLIRSGPQ
-359 SAGAVPGPACY
+359 SAGAVPGPSCY
-370 NKGGVKPTTTDA
+370 DKGGIQPTTTDA

-401 KSLAENALNSV
+401 KSLAEKALNSV
-412 GSKISLSAFDTAK
+412 GSQIGMSAFDAAK
-425 GILKISSANMADA
+425 GILKIGSANMADA

-465 SNLIAKELDI
+465 SNLIANELDI
-475 KEIIIPPYS
+475 KEIIVPPYS

-504 KILRLSNEAIDEC
+504 KILRLSDEAISEC
-517 NIILNELF
+517 NDILKELF

-530 RQKIDFITS
+530 RQKIDFSTS
-539 NQMKEIALDM
+539 SQIKEIALDM

-554 EHTITLKLV
+554 EHTITLKL
-563 EETGGKISIDSETL
+563 EDEKDGNISMDTETL

-590 SKLDTIVEIVS
+590 SKLDTVIEIVS

-610 PRKSETGKINEEDI
+610 PRKSESGKIDEVGI
-624 EASDNQIECYS
+624 EVSNNQIECYS
-635 FSKDKK
+635 FTENKK
-641 IQFDLVS
+641 IQFDLVA
-648 RSKIASKASGPLIV
+648 RSKIDSKVSGPLII

-669 YVDVNY
+669 YVDINYDVN
-675 NVTKDESGNLI
+675 KDSNGNLI
-686 LTNQEMN
+686 LVNREIG

>member
-1 MNSLALLVAS
+1 
-11 NRFMASRIGVDIG
+11 MASRIGVDIG
-24 GTFTDFILYDESGNK
+24 GTFTDFIVYDESGNK
-39 VIIDKIPTTPE
+39 VIIDKIPTTPQ
-50 SPEQA
+50 SPEKA
-55 VIEVIKRNLNEEELR
+55 VVEVIKRNLSQKELE

-115 MYNLFWQPPPPLVP
+115 MYNLFWQPAPPLVP
-129 RFLRLEIDERLSA
+129 RFLRLEIEERLFA
-142 DGNVHQK
+142 NGNVHKK
-149 INVEQIKKAC
+149 INTEQVKDAC
-159 EHFIKE
+159 NKFIKE
-165 GVNSVAIAFINSYT
+165 KVDSVAIAFINSYT
-179 NKEHEILADK
+179 NKDHEILASK
-189 ILRESGFTG
+189 ILIESGFKG

-213 ERTTTTVIDAFVKAR
+213 ERTTTTVIDAFVKTR
-228 MSNYLNSLKKKMN
+228 MSNYLNSLKKNLN

-278 GAEGSGELSR
+278 GAEGAGELSR
-288 RLNNINLVTADVGGT
+288 KLNNTNMVTADVGGT

-309 ILNGR
+309 IINGR

-351 ELIRSGPQ
+351 GLIRSGPQ

-370 NKGGVKPTTTDA
+370 DKDGIQPTTTDA

-401 KSLAENALNSV
+401 KSLAEKALNSV
-412 GSKISLSAFDTAK
+412 GSQIGMSAFDAAK
-425 GILKISSANMADA
+425 GILKIGSANMADA

-465 SNLIAKELDI
+465 SNLIANELDI
-475 KEIIIPPYS
+475 KEIIVPPYS

-504 KILRLSNEAIDEC
+504 KILRLSDEAISEC
-517 NIILNELF
+517 NDILKELF

-530 RQKIDFITS
+530 RQKIDFSTS
-539 NQMKEIALDM
+539 SQIKEIALDM

-554 EHTITLKLV
+554 EHTITLKL
-563 EETGGKISIDSETL
+563 EDEKDGNISMDTETL

-590 SKLDTIVEIVS
+590 SKLDTIIEIVS

-610 PRKSETGKINEEDI
+610 PRKSESGKIDEVGI
-624 EASDNQIECYS
+624 EVSNSQIECYS
-635 FSKDKK
+635 FTEDKK
-641 IQFDLVS
+641 IQFDLVA
-648 RSKIASKASGPLIV
+648 RSKIDSKVSGPLII

-669 YVDVNY
+669 YVDINY
-675 NVTKDESGNLI
+675 DVDKDSNGNLI
-686 LTNQEMN
+686 LVNREIG

>member
-1 MNSLALLVAS
+1 
-11 NRFMASRIGVDIG
+11 MASRIGVDIG
-24 GTFTDFILYDESGNK
+24 GTFTDFIVYDESGNK
-39 VIIDKIPTTPE
+39 VIIDKIPTTPQ
-50 SPEQA
+50 SPEKA
-55 VIEVIKRNLNEEELR
+55 VVEVIKRNLSRKELE

-115 MYNLFWQPPPPLVP
+115 MYNLFWQPAPPLVP
-129 RFLRLEIDERLSA
+129 RFLRLEIEERLFA
-142 DGNVHQK
+142 NGNVHKK
-149 INVEQIKKAC
+149 INTEQVKDAC
-159 EHFIKE
+159 NKFIKE
-165 GVNSVAIAFINSYT
+165 KVDSVAIAFINSYT
-179 NKEHEILADK
+179 NKDHEILASK
-189 ILRESGFTG
+189 ILIESGFKG

-213 ERTTTTVIDAFVKAR
+213 ERTTTTVIDAFVKTR
-228 MSNYLNSLKKKMN
+228 MSNYLNSLKKNLN

-278 GAEGSGELSR
+278 GAEGAGELSR
-288 RLNNINLVTADVGGT
+288 KLNNTNMVTADVGGT

-309 ILNGR
+309 IINGR

-351 ELIRSGPQ
+351 SLIRSGPQ

-370 NKGGVKPTTTDA
+370 DKGGIQPTTTDA

-401 KSLAENALNSV
+401 KSLAEQALNSV
-412 GSKISLSAFDTAK
+412 GSQIGMSAFDAAK
-425 GILKISSANMADA
+425 GILKIGSANMADA

-465 SNLIAKELDI
+465 SNLIANELDI
-475 KEIIIPPYS
+475 KEIIVPPYS

-504 KILRLSNEAIDEC
+504 KILRLSDEAISEC
-517 NIILNELF
+517 NDILKELF

-530 RQKIDFITS
+530 RQKIDFSTS
-539 NQMKEIALDM
+539 SQIKEIALDM

-554 EHTITLKLV
+554 EHTITLKL
-563 EETGGKISIDSETL
+563 EDEKDGNISMDTETL

-590 SKLDTIVEIVS
+590 SKLDTIIEIVS

-610 PRKSETGKINEEDI
+610 PRKSESGKIDEVGI
-624 EASDNQIECYS
+624 EVSNSQIECYS
-635 FSKDKK
+635 FTEDKK
-641 IQFDLVS
+641 IQFDLVA
-648 RSKIASKASGPLIV
+648 RSKIDSKVSGPLII

-669 YVDVNY
+669 YVDINY
-675 NVTKDESGNLI
+675 DIDKDSNGNLI
-686 LTNQEMN
+686 LVNREMG

>member
-1 MNSLALLVAS
+1 
-11 NRFMASRIGVDIG
+11 MASRIGVDIG
-24 GTFTDFILYDESGNK
+24 GTFTDFIVYDESGNK
-39 VIIDKIPTTPE
+39 VIIDKIPTTPQ
-50 SPEQA
+50 SPEKA
-55 VIEVIKRNLNEEELR
+55 VVEVIKRNLSRKELE

-129 RFLRLEIDERLSA
+129 RFLRLEIEERLFA
-142 DGNVHQK
+142 NGNVHKK
-149 INVEQIKKAC
+149 INTDQVKDAC
-159 EHFIKE
+159 NEFIKE
-165 GVNSVAIAFINSYT
+165 KVDSVAIAFINSYT
-179 NKEHEILADK
+179 NKDHEILASK
-189 ILRESGFTG
+189 ILIESGFKG

-213 ERTTTTVIDAFVKAR
+213 ERTTTTVIDAFVKTR
-228 MSNYLNSLKKKMN
+228 MSNYLNSLKKNLN

-278 GAEGSGELSR
+278 GAEGAGELSR
-288 RLNNINLVTADVGGT
+288 KLNNTNMVTADVGGT

-309 ILNGR
+309 IINGR

-351 ELIRSGPQ
+351 SLIRSGPQ

-370 NKGGVKPTTTDA
+370 DKGGIQPTTTDA

-401 KSLAENALNSV
+401 KSLAEKALNSV
-412 GSKISLSAFDTAK
+412 GSQIGMSAFDAAK
-425 GILKISSANMADA
+425 GILKIGSANMADA

-465 SNLIAKELDI
+465 SNLIANELDI
-475 KEIIIPPYS
+475 KEIIVPPYS

-504 KILRLSNEAIDEC
+504 KILRLSDEAISEC
-517 NIILNELF
+517 NDILKELF

-530 RQKIDFITS
+530 RQKIDFSTS
-539 NQMKEIALDM
+539 SQIKEIALDM

-554 EHTITLKLV
+554 EHTITLKL
-563 EETGGKISIDSETL
+563 EDEKDGKISMDTETL

-590 SKLDTIVEIVS
+590 SKLDTVIEIVS

-610 PRKSETGKINEEDI
+610 PRKSESGKIDEVGI
-624 EASDNQIECYS
+624 EVSNSQIECYS
-635 FSKDKK
+635 FTEDKK
-641 IQFDLVS
+641 IQFDLVA
-648 RSKIASKASGPLIV
+648 RSKIDSKVSGPLII

-669 YVDVNY
+669 YVDINYDVN
-675 NVTKDESGNLI
+675 KDSNGNLI
-686 LTNQEMN
+686 LVNREIG

>member
-1 MNSLALLVAS
+1 
-11 NRFMASRIGVDIG
+11 MASRIGVDIG
-24 GTFTDFILYDESGNK
+24 GTFTDFIVYDESGNK
-39 VIIDKIPTTPE
+39 VIIDKIPTTPQ
-50 SPEQA
+50 SPEKA
-55 VIEVIKRNLNEEELR
+55 VVEVIKRNLSQKELE

-115 MYNLFWQPPPPLVP
+115 MYNLFWQPAPPLVP
-129 RFLRLEIDERLSA
+129 RFLRLEIEERLFA
-142 DGNVHQK
+142 NGNVHKK
-149 INVEQIKKAC
+149 INTEQVKEAC
-159 EHFIKE
+159 NQFINEK
-165 GVNSVAIAFINSYT
+165 VDSVAIAFINSYT
-179 NKEHEILADK
+179 NKDHEILASK
-189 ILRESGFTG
+189 ILIESGFKG

-213 ERTTTTVIDAFVKAR
+213 ERTTTTVIDAFVKTR
-228 MSNYLNSLKKKMN
+228 MSNYLNSLKKNLN
-241 ELGYKGTFL
+241 ELGYNGTFL

-278 GAEGSGELSR
+278 GAEGAGELSR
-288 RLNNINLVTADVGGT
+288 KLNNTNMVTADVGGT

-309 ILNGR
+309 IINGR
-314 PQIQFEGKILG
+314 PQIQFEGTILG

-342 GSIAYLDEG
+342 GSIAYVDEG
-351 ELIRSGPQ
+351 GLIRSGPQ

-370 NKGGVKPTTTDA
+370 DKGGIQPTTTDA

-401 KSLAENALNSV
+401 KSLAEKALNSV
-412 GSKISLSAFDTAK
+412 GSQIGMSAFDAAK
-425 GILKISSANMADA
+425 GILKIGSANMADA

-465 SNLIAKELDI
+465 SNLIANELDI
-475 KEIIIPPYS
+475 KEIIVPPYS

-504 KILRLSNEAIDEC
+504 KILRLSDEAISEC
-517 NIILNELF
+517 NDILKELF
-525 KELEQ
+525 KELEE
-530 RQKIDFITS
+530 RQKIDFSTS
-539 NQMKEIALDM
+539 SQMKEIALDM

-554 EHTITLKLV
+554 EHTITLKL
-563 EETGGKISIDSETL
+563 ENEKNGNISMDTETL

-590 SKLDTIVEIVS
+590 SKLDTIIEIVS

-610 PRKSETGKINEEDI
+610 PRKSESGKIDEVGI
-624 EASDNQIECYS
+624 EVSNNQIECYS
-635 FSKDKK
+635 FAEDKT
-641 IQFDLVS
+641 IQFDLVA
-648 RSKIASKASGPLIV
+648 RSKIDSKLSGPLII

-675 NVTKDESGNLI
+675 DVDKDSNGNLI
-686 LTNQEMN
+686 LTNRKIG

>member
-1 MNSLALLVAS
+1 
-11 NRFMASRIGVDIG
+11 MASRIGVDIG
-24 GTFTDFILYDESGNK
+24 GTFTDFIVYDESGNK
-39 VIIDKIPTTPE
+39 VIIDKIPTTPQ
-50 SPEQA
+50 SPEKA
-55 VIEVIKRNLNEEELR
+55 VVEVIKRNLSRKELE

-115 MYNLFWQPPPPLVP
+115 MYNLFWQPAPPLVP
-129 RFLRLEIDERLSA
+129 RFLRLEIEERLFA
-142 DGNVHQK
+142 NGNVHKK
-149 INVEQIKKAC
+149 INTEQVKDAC
-159 EHFIKE
+159 NKFIKE
-165 GVNSVAIAFINSYT
+165 KVDSVAIAFINSYT
-179 NKEHEILADK
+179 NKDHEILASK
-189 ILRESGFTG
+189 ILIESGFKG

-213 ERTTTTVIDAFVKAR
+213 ERTTTTVIDAFVKTR
-228 MSNYLNSLKKKMN
+228 MSNYLNSLKKNLN

-278 GAEGSGELSR
+278 GAEGAGELSR
-288 RLNNINLVTADVGGT
+288 KLNNTNMVTADVGGT

-309 ILNGR
+309 IINGR

-351 ELIRSGPQ
+351 SLIRSGPQ

-370 NKGGVKPTTTDA
+370 DKGGIQPTTTDA

-401 KSLAENALNSV
+401 KSLAEKALNSV
-412 GSKISLSAFDTAK
+412 GSQIGMSAFDAAK
-425 GILKISSANMADA
+425 GILKIGSANMADA

-465 SNLIAKELDI
+465 SNLIANELDI
-475 KEIIIPPYS
+475 KEIIVPPYS

-504 KILRLSNEAIDEC
+504 KILRLSDEAISEC
-517 NIILNELF
+517 NDILKELF

-530 RQKIDFITS
+530 RQKIDFSTS
-539 NQMKEIALDM
+539 SQIKEIALDM

-554 EHTITLKLV
+554 EHTITLKL
-563 EETGGKISIDSETL
+563 EDEKDGNISMDTETL

-590 SKLDTIVEIVS
+590 SKLDTIIEIVS

-610 PRKSETGKINEEDI
+610 PRKSESGKIDEIGI
-624 EASDNQIECYS
+624 EVSNSQIECYS
-635 FSKDKK
+635 FTEDKK
-641 IQFDLVS
+641 IKFDLVA
-648 RSKIASKASGPLIV
+648 RSKIDSKVSGPLII

-669 YVDVNY
+669 YVDINYDVN
-675 NVTKDESGNLI
+675 KDSNGNLI
-686 LTNQEMN
+686 LVNREIG

>member
-1 MNSLALLVAS
+1 
-11 NRFMASRIGVDIG
+11 MASRIGVDIG
-24 GTFTDFILYDESGNK
+24 GTFTDFIVYDESGNK
-39 VIIDKIPTTPE
+39 VIIDKIPTTPQ
-50 SPEQA
+50 SPEKA
-55 VIEVIKRNLNEEELR
+55 VVEVIKRNLSQKELE

-115 MYNLFWQPPPPLVP
+115 MYNLFWQPAPPLVP
-129 RFLRLEIDERLSA
+129 RFLRLEIEERLFA
-142 DGNVHQK
+142 NGNVHKK
-149 INVEQIKKAC
+149 INTEQVKDAC
-159 EHFIKE
+159 NKFIKE
-165 GVNSVAIAFINSYT
+165 KVDSVAIAFINSYT
-179 NKEHEILADK
+179 NKDHEILASK
-189 ILRESGFTG
+189 ILIESGFKG

-213 ERTTTTVIDAFVKAR
+213 ERTTTTVIDAFVKTR
-228 MSNYLNSLKKKMN
+228 MSNYLNSLKKNLN

-278 GAEGSGELSR
+278 GAEGAGELSR
-288 RLNNINLVTADVGGT
+288 KLNNTNMVTADVGGT

-309 ILNGR
+309 IINGR

-351 ELIRSGPQ
+351 SLIRSGPQ

-370 NKGGVKPTTTDA
+370 DKGGIQPTTTDA

-401 KSLAENALNSV
+401 KSLAEQALNSV
-412 GSKISLSAFDTAK
+412 GSQIGMSAFDAAK
-425 GILKISSANMADA
+425 GILKIGSANMADA

-465 SNLIAKELDI
+465 SNLIANELDI
-475 KEIIIPPYS
+475 KEIIVPPYS

-504 KILRLSNEAIDEC
+504 KILRLSDEAISEC
-517 NIILNELF
+517 NDILKELF

-530 RQKIDFITS
+530 RQKIDFSTS
-539 NQMKEIALDM
+539 SQIKEIALDM

-554 EHTITLKLV
+554 EHTITLKL
-563 EETGGKISIDSETL
+563 ENEKDGNISMDTETL

-590 SKLDTIVEIVS
+590 SKLDTIIEIVS

-610 PRKSETGKINEEDI
+610 PRKSESGKIDEVGI
-624 EASDNQIECYS
+624 EVSNNQIECYS
-635 FSKDKK
+635 FTENKK
-641 IQFDLVS
+641 IQFDLVA
-648 RSKIASKASGPLIV
+648 RSKIDSKVSGPLII

-669 YVDVNY
+669 YVDINYDVN
-675 NVTKDESGNLI
+675 KDSNGNLI
-686 LTNQEMN
+686 LVNREIG

>member
-1 MNSLALLVAS
+1 
-11 NRFMASRIGVDIG
+11 MASRIGVDIG
-24 GTFTDFILYDESGNK
+24 GTFTDFIVYDESGNK
-39 VIIDKIPTTPE
+39 VIIDKIPTTPQ
-50 SPEQA
+50 SPEKA
-55 VIEVIKRNLNEEELR
+55 VVEVIKRNLSQKELE

-115 MYNLFWQPPPPLVP
+115 MYNLFWQPAPPLVP
-129 RFLRLEIDERLSA
+129 RFLRLEIEERLFA
-142 DGNVHQK
+142 NGNVHKK
-149 INVEQIKKAC
+149 INTEQVKDAC
-159 EHFIKE
+159 NKFIKE
-165 GVNSVAIAFINSYT
+165 KVDSVAIAFINSYT
-179 NKEHEILADK
+179 NKDHEILASK
-189 ILRESGFTG
+189 ILIESGFKG

-213 ERTTTTVIDAFVKAR
+213 ERTTTTVIDAFVKTR
-228 MSNYLNSLKKKMN
+228 MSNYLNSLKKNLN

-250 VTRSGSG
+250 VTRSGGG
-257 SMTFDE
+257 SMSFDE

-278 GAEGSGELSR
+278 GAEGAGELSR
-288 RLNNINLVTADVGGT
+288 KLNNTNMVTADVGGT

-309 ILNGR
+309 IINGR

-351 ELIRSGPQ
+351 SLIRSGPQ

-370 NKGGVKPTTTDA
+370 DKGGIQPTTTDA

-401 KSLAENALNSV
+401 KSLAEKALNSV
-412 GSKISLSAFDTAK
+412 GSQIGMSAFDAAK
-425 GILKISSANMADA
+425 GILKIGSANMADA

-465 SNLIAKELDI
+465 SNLIANELDI
-475 KEIIIPPYS
+475 KEIIVPPYS

-504 KILRLSNEAIDEC
+504 KILRLSDEAISEC
-517 NIILNELF
+517 NDILKELF

-530 RQKIDFITS
+530 RQKIDFSTS
-539 NQMKEIALDM
+539 SQIKEIALDM

-554 EHTITLKLV
+554 EHTITLKL
-563 EETGGKISIDSETL
+563 EDEKDGNISMDTETL

-590 SKLDTIVEIVS
+590 SKLDTVIEIVS

-610 PRKSETGKINEEDI
+610 PRKSESGKIDEVGI
-624 EASDNQIECYS
+624 EVSNSQIECYS
-635 FSKDKK
+635 FTEDKK
-641 IQFDLVS
+641 IQFDLVA
-648 RSKIASKASGPLIV
+648 RSKIDSKVSGPLII

-669 YVDVNY
+669 YVDINYDVN
-675 NVTKDESGNLI
+675 KDSNGNLI
-686 LTNQEMN
+686 LVNREIG

>member
-1 MNSLALLVAS
+1 
-11 NRFMASRIGVDIG
+11 MASRIGVDIG
-24 GTFTDFILYDESGNK
+24 GTFTDFIVYDESGNK
-39 VIIDKIPTTPE
+39 VIIDKIPTTPQ
-50 SPEQA
+50 SPEKA
-55 VIEVIKRNLNEEELR
+55 VIEVIKRNLSQKELE

-115 MYNLFWQPPPPLVP
+115 MYNLFWQPAPPLVP
-129 RFLRLEIDERLSA
+129 RFLRLEIEERLFA
-142 DGNVHQK
+142 NGNVHKK
-149 INVEQIKKAC
+149 INTEQVKDAC
-159 EHFIKE
+159 NKFIKE
-165 GVNSVAIAFINSYT
+165 KVDSVAIAFINSYT
-179 NKEHEILADK
+179 NKDHEILASK
-189 ILRESGFTG
+189 ILIESGFKG

-213 ERTTTTVIDAFVKAR
+213 ERTTTTVIDAFVKTR
-228 MSNYLNSLKKKMN
+228 MSNYLNSLKKNLN

-278 GAEGSGELSR
+278 GAEGAGELSR
-288 RLNNINLVTADVGGT
+288 KLNNTNMVTADVGGT

-309 ILNGR
+309 IINGR

-351 ELIRSGPQ
+351 GLIRSGPQ

-370 NKGGVKPTTTDA
+370 GKGGIQPTTTDA

-401 KSLAENALNSV
+401 KSLAEQALNSV
-412 GSKISLSAFDTAK
+412 GSQIGMSAFDAAK
-425 GILKISSANMADA
+425 GILKIGSANMADA

-465 SNLIAKELDI
+465 SNLIANELDI
-475 KEIIIPPYS
+475 KEIIVPPYS

-504 KILRLSNEAIDEC
+504 KILRLSDEAISEC
-517 NIILNELF
+517 NDILKELF

-530 RQKIDFITS
+530 RQKIDFSTS
-539 NQMKEIALDM
+539 SQIKEIALDM

-554 EHTITLKLV
+554 EHTITLKL
-563 EETGGKISIDSETL
+563 ENEKDGNISMDTETL

-590 SKLDTIVEIVS
+590 SKLDTIIEIVS

-610 PRKSETGKINEEDI
+610 PRKSESGKIDEVGI
-624 EASDNQIECYS
+624 EVSNSQIECYS
-635 FSKDKK
+635 FTEDKK
-641 IQFDLVS
+641 IQFDLVA
-648 RSKIASKASGPLIV
+648 RSKIDSKVSGPLII

-669 YVDVNY
+669 YVDINYDVN
-675 NVTKDESGNLI
+675 KDSNGNLI
-686 LTNQEMN
+686 LVNREIG

>member
-1 MNSLALLVAS
+1 
-11 NRFMASRIGVDIG
+11 MASRIGVDIG
-24 GTFTDFILYDESGNK
+24 GTFTDFIVYDESGNK
-39 VIIDKIPTTPE
+39 VIIDKIPTTPQ
-50 SPEQA
+50 SPEKA
-55 VIEVIKRNLNEEELR
+55 VIEVIKRNLSQKELE

-129 RFLRLEIDERLSA
+129 RFLRLEIEERLFA
-142 DGNVHQK
+142 NGNVHKK
-149 INVEQIKKAC
+149 INTEQVKDAC
-159 EHFIKE
+159 NKFIKE
-165 GVNSVAIAFINSYT
+165 KVDSVAIAFINSYT
-179 NKEHEILADK
+179 NKDHEILASK
-189 ILRESGFTG
+189 ILIESGFEG

-213 ERTTTTVIDAFVKAR
+213 ERTTTTVIDAFVKTR
-228 MSNYLNSLKKKMN
+228 MSNYLNSLKKNLN

-278 GAEGSGELSR
+278 GAEGAGELSR
-288 RLNNINLVTADVGGT
+288 KTNNTNMVTADVGGT

-309 ILNGR
+309 IINGR

-351 ELIRSGPQ
+351 GLIRSGPQ

-370 NKGGVKPTTTDA
+370 DKGGIQPTTTDA

-401 KSLAENALNSV
+401 KSLAEKALNSV
-412 GSKISLSAFDTAK
+412 GSQIGMSAFDAAK
-425 GILKISSANMADA
+425 GILKIGSANMADA

-465 SNLIAKELDI
+465 SNLIANELDI
-475 KEIIIPPYS
+475 KEIVVPPYS

-504 KILRLSNEAIDEC
+504 KILRLSDEAISEC
-517 NIILNELF
+517 NDILKELF

-530 RQKIDFITS
+530 RQKIDFSTS
-539 NQMKEIALDM
+539 SQIKEIALDM

-554 EHTITLKLV
+554 EHTITLKL
-563 EETGGKISIDSETL
+563 EDEKDGKISMDTETL

-590 SKLDTIVEIVS
+590 SKLDTIIEIVS
-601 TRASLRVQL
+601 TRASLRVEL
-610 PRKSETGKINEEDI
+610 PRKSGSGKIDEVGI
-624 EASDNQIECYS
+624 EVSNSQIECYS
-635 FSKDKK
+635 FTEDKK
-641 IQFDLVS
+641 IQFDLVA
-648 RSKIASKASGPLIV
+648 RSKIDSKVSGPLII

-669 YVDVNY
+669 YVDIKYDVN
-675 NVTKDESGNLI
+675 KDSNGNLI
-686 LTNQEMN
+686 LVNREIS

>member
-1 MNSLALLVAS
+1 
-11 NRFMASRIGVDIG
+11 MASRIGVDIG
-24 GTFTDFILYDESGNK
+24 GTFTDFIVYDESGNR
-39 VIIDKIPTTPE
+39 VIIDKIPTTPQ
-50 SPEQA
+50 SPEKA
-55 VIEVIKRNLNEEELR
+55 VVEVIKRNLTREELG

-115 MYNLFWQPPPPLVP
+115 MYNLFWQPAPPLVP
-129 RFLRLEIDERLSA
+129 RFLRLEIEERLYA
-142 DGNVHQK
+142 NGNVNQK
-149 INVEQIKKAC
+149 INVNQIKNAC
-159 EHFIKE
+159 NKFIEE

-179 NKEHEILADK
+179 NKDHEILASK
-189 ILRESGFTG
+189 ILKESGYKG
-198 QISLSSMVSGEYREY
+198 SISLSSMVSGEYREY

-228 MSNYLNSLKKKMN
+228 MSNYLNSLKQN
-241 ELGYKGTFL
+241 LNDLGYNGAFL

-278 GAEGSGELSR
+278 GAEGAGELSR
-288 RLNNINLVTADVGGT
+288 KLNNTNMVSADVGGT

-309 ILNGR
+309 IINGR
-314 PQIQFEGKILG
+314 PQIQFEGKIVG

-342 GSIAYLDEG
+342 GSIAYLDDG
-351 ELIRSGPQ
+351 GLIRSGPQ
-359 SAGAVPGPACY
+359 SSGAVPGPACY
-370 NKGGVKPTTTDA
+370 GRNGKHPTTTDA
-382 AFYLGMLGEGKLA
+382 AFFLGMLGEGKLA

-401 KSLAENALNSV
+401 KSLAEEALNSV
-412 GSKISLSAFDTAK
+412 GGKINLSAYETAK

-465 SNLIAKELDI
+465 SNLISQELDI
-475 KEIIIPPYS
+475 KEIIVPPYA

-504 KILRLSNEAIDEC
+504 KILRLSDEAIKEC
-517 NIILNELF
+517 NVILDELF
-525 KELEQ
+525 IELQ
-530 RQKIDFITS
+530 KRQKIDFDVS
-539 NQMKEIALDM
+539 SQLKEIALDM

-554 EHTITLKLV
+554 EHTITLKLDN
-563 EETGGKISIDSETL
+563 EKNGKITL
-577 KNKFMEEYQKTFG
+577 SSDELKDLFMQEYLRTFG
-590 SKLDTIVEIVS
+590 SKLDTFVEIVS
-601 TRASLRVQL
+601 TRASLRVPL
-610 PRKSETGKINEEDI
+610 PRKSETGNIREEDI
-624 EASDNQIECYS
+624 EISNNKIQCYS
-635 FSKDKK
+635 FNKDE
-641 IQFDLVS
+641 IIDFEIIS
-648 RSKIASKASGPLIV
+648 RSNINSKLSGPKIIV
-662 IESTAIT
+662 ESTAIT

-675 NVTKDESGNLI
+675 EVSNDSDHNLLI
-686 LTNQEMN
+686 INKEMK

>member
-1 MNSLALLVAS
+1 
-11 NRFMASRIGVDIG
+11 MASRIGVDIG
-24 GTFTDFILYDESGNK
+24 GTFTDFIVYDESGNK
-39 VIIDKIPTTPE
+39 VIIDKILTTPQ
-50 SPEQA
+50 SPEKA
-55 VIEVIKRNLNEEELR
+55 VVEVIKRNLSQKELE

-115 MYNLFWQPPPPLVP
+115 MYNLFWQPAPPLVP
-129 RFLRLEIDERLSA
+129 RFLRLEIEERLFA
-142 DGNVHQK
+142 NGNVHKK
-149 INVEQIKKAC
+149 INTEQVEDAC
-159 EHFIKE
+159 NKFIKE
-165 GVNSVAIAFINSYT
+165 KVDSVAIAFINSYT
-179 NKEHEILADK
+179 NKDHEILASK
-189 ILRESGFTG
+189 ILIESGFKG

-213 ERTTTTVIDAFVKAR
+213 ERTTTTVIDAFVKTR
-228 MSNYLNSLKKKMN
+228 MSNYLNSLKKNLN

-278 GAEGSGELSR
+278 GAEGAGELSR
-288 RLNNINLVTADVGGT
+288 KLNNTNMVTADVGGT

-309 ILNGR
+309 IINGR

-351 ELIRSGPQ
+351 GLIRSGPQ

-370 NKGGVKPTTTDA
+370 DKGGIKPTTTDA

-401 KSLAENALNSV
+401 KSLAEQALNSV
-412 GSKISLSAFDTAK
+412 GSQIGMSAFDAAK
-425 GILKISSANMADA
+425 GILKIGSANMADA

-465 SNLIAKELDI
+465 SNLIANELDI
-475 KEIIIPPYS
+475 KEIIVPPYS

-499 MNART
+499 MNAKT
-504 KILRLSNEAIDEC
+504 KILRLSDEAISEC
-517 NIILNELF
+517 NDILKELF

-530 RQKIDFITS
+530 RQKIDFSTS
-539 NQMKEIALDM
+539 SQIKEIALDM

-554 EHTITLKLV
+554 EHTITLKL
-563 EETGGKISIDSETL
+563 EDEKDGNISMDTETL
-577 KNKFMEEYQKTFG
+577 KNKFIEEYQKTFG
-590 SKLDTIVEIVS
+590 SKLDTIIEIVS

-610 PRKSETGKINEEDI
+610 PRKSESGKIDEVGI
-624 EASDNQIECYS
+624 EVSNSQIECYS
-635 FSKDKK
+635 FTEDKK
-641 IQFDLVS
+641 IQFDLVA
-648 RSKIASKASGPLIV
+648 RSKIDSKVSGPLII

-669 YVDVNY
+669 YVDINY
-675 NVTKDESGNLI
+675 DVDKDSNGNLI
-686 LTNQEMN
+686 LVNREIG

>member
-1 MNSLALLVAS
+1 
-11 NRFMASRIGVDIG
+11 MASRIGVDIG
-24 GTFTDFILYDESGNK
+24 GTFTDFIVYDESGNK
-39 VIIDKIPTTPE
+39 VIIDKIPTTPQ
-50 SPEQA
+50 SPEKA
-55 VIEVIKRNLNEEELR
+55 VVEVIKRNLSQKELE

-129 RFLRLEIDERLSA
+129 RFLRLEIEERLFA
-142 DGNVHQK
+142 NGNVHKK
-149 INVEQIKKAC
+149 INTEQVKDAC
-159 EHFIKE
+159 NKFIKE
-165 GVNSVAIAFINSYT
+165 KVDSVAIAFINSYT
-179 NKEHEILADK
+179 NKDHEILASK
-189 ILRESGFTG
+189 ILIESGFKG

-213 ERTTTTVIDAFVKAR
+213 ERTTTTVIDAFVKTR
-228 MSNYLNSLKKKMN
+228 MSNYLNSLKKNLN

-257 SMTFDE
+257 SMTFNE

-278 GAEGSGELSR
+278 GAEGAGELSR
-288 RLNNINLVTADVGGT
+288 KLNNTNMVTADVGGT

-309 ILNGR
+309 IINGR

-351 ELIRSGPQ
+351 GLIRSGPQ

-370 NKGGVKPTTTDA
+370 DKGGIKPTTTDA

-401 KSLAENALNSV
+401 KSLAEQALNSV
-412 GSKISLSAFDTAK
+412 GSQIGMSAFDAAK
-425 GILKISSANMADA
+425 GILKIGSANMADA

-465 SNLIAKELDI
+465 SNLIANELDI
-475 KEIIIPPYS
+475 KEIVVPPYS

-504 KILRLSNEAIDEC
+504 KILRLSDKAISEC
-517 NIILNELF
+517 NDILKELF

-530 RQKIDFITS
+530 RQKIDFSTS
-539 NQMKEIALDM
+539 SQIKEIALDM

-554 EHTITLKLV
+554 EHTITLKL
-563 EETGGKISIDSETL
+563 EDEKDGKISMDTETL

-590 SKLDTIVEIVS
+590 SKLDTVIEIVS

-610 PRKSETGKINEEDI
+610 PRKSESGKIDEVGI
-624 EASDNQIECYS
+624 EVSNSQIECYS
-635 FSKDKK
+635 FTEDKK
-641 IQFDLVS
+641 IQFDLVA
-648 RSKIASKASGPLIV
+648 RSKIDSKVSGPLII

-669 YVDVNY
+669 YVDINYDVN
-675 NVTKDESGNLI
+675 KDSNGNLI
-686 LTNQEMN
+686 LVNREIG